1 MTARP
6 PAPLQIRDLFADP
19 ATGRLSHTRVWSNV
33 GSAVATVLFAK
44 VGWNGGLS
52 AEVWA
57 IYLAGVCGSAA
68 ISKALS
74 LKYQALVP
82 ASVGYGPGVGAG
94 RGHGAGAGQGG
105 ML

>member
-1 MTARP
+1 MTQRQT
-6 PAPLQIRDLFADP
+6 APLQLRDLFADP
-19 ATGRLSHTRVWSNV
+19 ATGRLSHTRLWSNV

-44 VGWNGGLS
+44 IGWTAELS

-74 LKYQALVP
+74 LKYQAQAP
-82 ASVGYGPGVGAG
+82 QGGYGPAPGVG
-94 RGHGAGAGQGG
+94 HGQGG

>member
-1 MTARP
+1 MSNK
-6 PAPLQIRDLFADP
+6 PAPLRLRDLFADP
-19 ATGRLSHTRVWSNV
+19 ATGRLSHTRLWSNV

-44 VGWNGGLS
+44 VGWTGELS

-74 LKYQALVP
+74 LKYQAQGQQSTP
-82 ASVGYGPGVGAG
+82 GGP
-94 RGHGAGAGQGG
+94 
-105 ML
+105 L